1 MQRFK
6 LGGLQRLQFGGLQRL
21 KLEGPAMVKVEEL
34 AAVILGGACNLVD
47 CKFVSPLSP
56 YRSPQIEILP
66 FF

>member
-1 MQRFK
+1 MQLLE
-6 LGGLQRLQFGGLQRL
+6 LGGLQRLELLGLQRL
-21 KLEGPAMVKVEEL
+21 KLEGPAMVRVEEL